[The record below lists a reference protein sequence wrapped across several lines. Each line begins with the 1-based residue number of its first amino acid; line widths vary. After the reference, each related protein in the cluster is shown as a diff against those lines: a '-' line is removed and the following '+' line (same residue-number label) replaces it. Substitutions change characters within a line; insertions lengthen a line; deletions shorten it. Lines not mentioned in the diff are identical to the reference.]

1 MSRSTKSGARIQSRG
16 PVQPKNLVKFPVHFN
31 CIYIFVSTWNL
42 FEARRTSKA
51 MMSSGSLPMS
61 VTKRTGVL
69 VFNPWSWSCIAC
81 VREAATEMKV
91 NMVLARCANTAL
103 GWIGFDQSGGN
114 PTGLQTSPCL
124 STFCTLPPLL
134 PS

>member
-1 MSRSTKSGARIQSRG
+1 M
-16 PVQPKNLVKFPVHFN
+16 HFN

-61 VTKRTGVL
+61 VTKRAGVL
-69 VFNPWSWSCIAC
+69 VFNPWSWSCIAR

-91 NMVLARCANTAL
+91 NMVLAKFANTAL
-103 GWIGFDQSGGN
+103 GLDWF
-114 PTGLQTSPCL
+114 
-124 STFCTLPPLL
+124 
-134 PS
+134 